1 MVKKLG
7 VMAFNYLPIDLDSNA
22 YYSYTMN
29 NDLIIYMTPLNGT
42 PLAYRL
48 QPNPIPE
55 LDKRKSLGR
64 VIHSDS
70 NSNETTNKSKQR
82 IFVICDLCSWATTYL
97 DKSRLPVHDS
107 RCSICQEI
115 GLSSFPVLAE
125 ESYTY
130 TYSEGRGVELSF
142 INHRR

>member
-1 MVKKLG
+1 
-7 VMAFNYLPIDLDSNA
+7 MAFNYLPIDLDSNA

-48 QPNPIPE
+48 QPNSIPE

-70 NSNETTNKSKQR
+70 NSNKTTNKSKQR